1 MISWRIS
8 FPILLLLLT
17 ILALACVPTPSS
29 NNNVSMPISS
39 TQTQA
44 IGSQTPTLVE
54 TATFTATQTAAP
66 ENPLRVTYTKGG
78 SIWFWDAAAPPKQLT
93 SSGQDSAPRI
103 SDDGLVIAFVRNGEL
118 WAVDTDGGN
127 ERVLASA
134 SALSALQPGSSIPVL
149 PRQFDFAPYSH
160 DVYLNIAIIGD
171 PYVPEYNL
179 ARVNA
184 DSPSLQALL
193 NADQGGGQFV
203 FSPDG
208 TKVALPRNDK
218 INVVNADGTGL
229 KTVFTFPRVAYRHG
243 DGPATYIPDI
253 AWLPDGSGFKTVI
266 PPQDQLGNPSALT
279 RFMFILADGGPA
291 AKLAEFV
298 ASPAF
303 ASRPVIS
310 PDGAKVLYT
319 KAQGANLE
327 LHIIDASTADQMYF
341 SRAAN
346 KFGILGWT
354 PDSTHIVYWLD
365 DSHRAWLG
373 PQDNLA
379 VPLSDVTFAEHVT
392 WIDSQRYLFINGLEL
407 RLRIL
412 GQPSILIDSNLNLSE
427 NAFDFT
433 LVH

>member
-17 ILALACVPTPSS
+17 ILALACVPTPSPT
-29 NNNVSMPISS
+29 NVSMRISS

-44 IGSQTPTLVE
+44 IGSPTPTLEE
-54 TATFTATQTAAP
+54 TATFVAIQATAP
-66 ENPLRVTYTKGG
+66 RVPLRVTYTKGG
-78 SIWFWDAAAPPKQLT
+78 SIWFWDAAASPKQLT
-93 SSGQDSAPRI
+93 NSGQDSAPRI

-127 ERVLASA
+127 ERVLASS
-134 SALSALQPGSSIPVL
+134 SALSALDDGVSLSVT
-149 PRQFDFAPYSH
+149 PRQFNFAPHSH
-160 DVYLNIAIIGD
+160 DIYLNIAIMGD
-171 PYVPEYNL
+171 PPKPQYDL
-179 ARVNA
+179 ARVNV
-184 DSPSLQALL
+184 DSLSLQALL

-208 TKVALPRNDK
+208 MKVALPRNDK

-229 KTVFTFPRVAYRHG
+229 KTVFTFPRVTYRHG
-243 DGPATYIPDI
+243 DGTATYIPDI

-266 PPQDQLGNPSALT
+266 PPQDQLANPPALT
-279 RFMFILADGGPA
+279 RFMFIPADGGPA

-303 ASRPVIS
+303 ANRPVIS

-346 KFGILGWT
+346 KFGILGWA
-354 PDSTHIVYWLD
+354 PDSTHIVYWMD
-365 DSHRAWLG
+365 DSRRTWLG

-392 WIDSQRYLFINGLEL
+392 WIDPERYLFINKTEL

-433 LVH
+433 LAH